1 MTLSSLAITVA
12 ATTSTTLKK
21 QSRNSKFST
30 LALFFVATSA
40 SSAARAFSSST
51 PTFLPRHHHQSL
63 PRSGASTLNNSV
75 IYSTRGGSLA
85 SIVGKKISLS
95 RRFSSTQIEQEVVS
109 EMDEVKAAASKI
121 SAADKLALMR
131 EKMEENGVDVYIIPS
146 DDPHLSEYVP
156 AAYMRRGY
164 LTDFHG
170 SAGTAL
176 VTKDAAYLWT
186 DSRYFNEASLR
197 LDAGHWTLMKQGQP
211 KVPTIPKFLAD
222 LATSHYTTN
231 SKPLKV
237 GMDAYVHAAS
247 FAKELNEVFADAAKD
262 MEGDVPPTIAAIDTL
277 DGKQNVV
284 DSIWEGRP
292 DLPKNPFRVHPMKYA
307 GMTVQDKV
315 TKIRSEMTE
324 KKATMTVF
332 SALDDIAYLFNVRC
346 MGDVETCPIGIA
358 YATISKDEVALY
370 CDPEKV
376 APADVSEHLKEAGV
390 TVKSYGDIVSDI
402 ESHLSAGKKNKVWLD
417 NGRSNYALSRVI
429 PEASLIDAQNPVT
442 AMKGCKNEAEMEGM
456 RQAHI
461 VDGAAMANFMAWLE
475 NAIVVEGRSV
485 SEVEIDEVLT
495 GFRAK
500 QPGFKEVSFPTIAG
514 VGANGAIVHYRAA
527 EGSDLLKYLDRTQP
541 ILIDSGGQYEYGTT
555 DVTRTWHFAEK
566 PDDEF
571 REVYTRVLKGNIGVD
586 SMIFPENTP
595 GFVLDVFARKALW
608 EIGKDYGHGT
618 GHGVGAALNVHEGP
632 HSISPRWGNKEV
644 LKAGM
649 VTSNEPGY
657 YEDGN
662 FGIRIENLLE
672 IVEISSSDD
681 ANNGEEPANK
691 KQKVAA
697 EGKKFLKFG
706 KLTLIPIQKNLIK
719 VEIMTEDELNWL
731 DSYHQEVLQKVKP
744 LLEEGTPAMEW
755 LVKSC
760 EPIKRD

>member
-1 MTLSSLAITVA
+1 MLAYIFFWSAINTTVY
-12 ATTSTTLKK
+12 L
-21 QSRNSKFST
+21 
-30 LALFFVATSA
+30 
-40 SSAARAFSSST
+40 
-51 PTFLPRHHHQSL
+51 
-63 PRSGASTLNNSV
+63 
-75 IYSTRGGSLA
+75 
-85 SIVGKKISLS
+85 
-95 RRFSSTQIEQEVVS
+95 
-109 EMDEVKAAASKI
+109 
-121 SAADKLALMR
+121 
-131 EKMEENGVDVYIIPS
+131 IPS

-186 DSRYFNEASLR
+186 DSRYFNEATLR
-197 LDAGHWTLMKQGQP
+197 LDADHWTLMKQGQP
-211 KVPTIPKFLAD
+211 KVPTITKFLAD
-222 LATSHYTTN
+222 LATTHYTTTD

-247 FAKELNEVFADAAKD
+247 FAKELNEAFDAAAKD

-277 DGKQNVV
+277 DGKQNLV

-307 GMTVQDKV
+307 GMSVQDKV
-315 TKIRSEMTE
+315 TQIRSEMTE

-376 APADVSEHLKEAGV
+376 APAEVSEHMKEAGV
-390 TVKSYGDIVSDI
+390 TIKPYGDIVSDI
-402 ESHLSAGKKNKVWLD
+402 ESHLSAEKKNKVWLD

-429 PEASLIDAQNPVT
+429 PEAALIDAQNPVT
-442 AMKGCKNEAEMEGM
+442 PMKGCKNEAEMEGM

-461 VDGAAMANFMAWLE
+461 VDGAAMAHFMAWLE
-475 NAIVVEGRSV
+475 NAIVVEGRTV
-485 SEVEIDEVLT
+485 SEVEVDEVLT

-566 PDDEF
+566 PDEEF
-571 REVYTRVLKGNIGVD
+571 RELYTRVLKGNIGVD

-649 VTSNEPGY
+649 VTSNEPGFY
-657 YEDGN
+657 DDGN

-672 IVEISSSDD
+672 IVEVSSSSEDEASTTTNGD
-681 ANNGEEPANK
+681 GEEPANK
-691 KQKVAA
+691 KQKVAAAA

-719 VEIMTEDELNWL
+719 VEIMTNDELDWL

-744 LLEEGTPAMEW
+744 LLEEGSPAMEW

>member
-1 MTLSSLAITVA
+1 MTNRILIVFTNITNVIDFLCYY
-12 ATTSTTLKK
+12 SGWKK
-21 QSRNSKFST
+21 Y
-30 LALFFVATSA
+30 A
-40 SSAARAFSSST
+40 
-51 PTFLPRHHHQSL
+51 
-63 PRSGASTLNNSV
+63 
-75 IYSTRGGSLA
+75 
-85 SIVGKKISLS
+85 
-95 RRFSSTQIEQEVVS
+95 
-109 EMDEVKAAASKI
+109 
-121 SAADKLALMR
+121 
-131 EKMEENGVDVYIIPS
+131 VYLIPS

-164 LTDFHG
+164 LTNFHG
-170 SAGTAL
+170 SAGTAV
-176 VTKDAAYLWT
+176 VTKDDAYLWT
-186 DSRYFNEASLR
+186 DSRYFNEAALQ
-197 LDAGHWTLMKQGQP
+197 LDAEHWTLMKQGQP
-211 KVPTIPKFLAD
+211 KVPTITKFLAD

-247 FAKELNEVFADAAKD
+247 FAKELNEAFDNAATD
-262 MEGDVPPTIAAIDTL
+262 IMEGDVPPTVAAIDTL
-277 DGKQNVV
+277 DGKQNLV

-292 DLPKNPFRVHPMKYA
+292 ELPKNPFRVHPMKYA
-307 GMTVQDKV
+307 GTTVQDKV

-324 KKATMTVF
+324 KKATMTVY

-358 YATISKDEVALY
+358 YATISQDEVALY

-376 APADVSEHLKEAGV
+376 APSDVSEHMNEAGV
-390 TVKSYGDIVSDI
+390 TVKPYGDIVSDI
-402 ESHLSAGKKNKVWLD
+402 ESHLSGGKKNKVWLE
-417 NGRSNYALSRVI
+417 NGRCNYAISRVI
-429 PEASLIDAQNPVT
+429 PDAALIDAQNLVT
-442 AMKGCKNEAEMEGM
+442 SMKAVKNEAEMEGM

-461 VDGAAMANFMAWLE
+461 VDGVAMAHFMAWLE

-485 SEVEIDEVLT
+485 SEVEVDEVLT
-495 GFRAK
+495 GYRAN

-555 DVTRTWHFAEK
+555 DVTRTWHFGEN
-566 PDDEF
+566 PDSELREF
-571 REVYTRVLKGNIGVD
+571 YTRVLKGHIGVD

-632 HSISPRWGNKEV
+632 HGISPRWGNKEV

-649 VTSNEPGY
+649 VTSNEPGF

-672 IVEISSSDD
+672 IVEVSSSNEEATIGD
-681 ANNGEEPANK
+681 ATNGEEPPNK
-691 KQKVAA
+691 KQKVAAA

-719 VEIMTEDELNWL
+719 LEIMTEDELDWL
-731 DSYHQEVLQKVKP
+731 DSYHEEVLQKVKP
-744 LLEEGTPAMEW
+744 LLEEGSAAMGW

-760 EPIKRD
+760 EPIKRN